1 MSARSESI
9 DVREMILEDVNIRID
24 YFHGSS
30 DDHLRM
36 LGVDRALLL
45 TPAQWRDFYEQDY
58 AKPIEQRVNDSLL
71 WLLEDEVIGFA
82 TTDHIDFGIEAF
94 MHLHITQPH
103 LRSDGLGA
111 RFIVRSAAIFF
122 DVLHLKRLLCEPNAL
137 NAAPNRT
144 VQAAGFRY
152 LFSHHTQPSPINY
165 PQITTRWIL
174 DERPS

>member
-1 MSARSESI
+1 MSARSEII
-9 DVREMILEDVNIRID
+9 DVRKMTLEDVNIRID
-24 YFHGSS
+24 YFHASS

-36 LGVDRALLL
+36 LGVDRALLP

-58 AKPIEQRVNDSLL
+58 AKPIEQRVNYSLL
-71 WLLEDEVIGFA
+71 WLLADGDRLCYDGSHRLRHRSFHA
-82 TTDHIDFGIEAF
+82 PSH
-94 MHLHITQPH
+94 TQPH
-103 LRSDGLGA
+103 HRSDGLGA
-111 RFIVRSAAIFF
+111 RFVVRSAAIFF
-122 DVLHLKRLLCEPNAL
+122 DVLHLKRLRCEPNAL
-137 NAAPNRT
+137 IAAPNRT